1 LEEESFMGFH
11 VNVSKG
17 QGAEKIYTDT
27 PLMGHEVLSL
37 SGFEEKDRIMAWRVN
52 RILRPLGW
60 VVDESSDVEFVDT
73 TTFEGAEI
81 YRNTLVFIL
90 ALACRK
96 TIGGDVVVRY
106 SMSSC
111 YYCDLSAKDVTEE
124 DVILMFSEM
133 KRLVSLALPIQMAT
147 LPLDKAR
154 RITERQGN
162 SDRARLM
169 QWVGAD
175 PITMYRCAGVYG
187 YFGGPLAAT
196 TSKVPTFDL
205 NYYAPGF
212 LLRFP
217 SITDPEELPPLNVV
231 PKLMDVFREY
241 SKWLSV
247 LGLSTMDSL
256 HERVAMGRSL
266 ELILIS
272 EAFHGEALSRIANEI
287 MSRKMIRLVCLAG
300 PSSSGKTTTS
310 KRLAIQLQVSG
321 QNPVALALDDYYV
334 ERSLTPRDEQGN
346 YDFEALQ
353 ALDLELINEHLSA
366 LLSGEEVQLP
376 QYDFITGSRKPGKRL
391 RLAEGDILI
400 IEGIH
405 GLNDELTRN
414 IPHEQKYKVFISPL
428 TGTNLDSYNR
438 IGTTDTRLFRRLV
451 RDYRTRGH
459 SPEHTLRMWPSVIK
473 GSYQHIF
480 PYEAGADIL
489 FNSSLVY
496 EISVI
501 KGYVEPLLRAIP
513 ESSSEYGEAQRLLS
527 VLCSVPVI
535 PSENVPNLSIL
546 REFIGG
552 SCFDN

>member
-1 LEEESFMGFH
+1 MGFF
-11 VNVSKG
+11 VNISRG
-17 QGAEKIYTDT
+17 QSIEKISADT

-37 SGFEEKDRIMAWRVN
+37 SDYDGKDRTMAWRVN

-60 VVDESSDVEFVDT
+60 VVDEDCDVEFVDT

-81 YRNTLVFIL
+81 YRSTLTFVM
-90 ALACRK
+90 ALACK
-96 TIGGDVVVRY
+96 KATGKDVTVRY
-106 SMSSC
+106 SMNSC
-111 YYCDLSAKDVTEE
+111 YYCELSDASATEE
-124 DVILMFSEM
+124 DVARIFDEM
-133 KRLVSLALPIQMAT
+133 KKLVSLSIPIQMAT
-147 LPLDKAR
+147 LALDKAK
-154 RITERQGN
+154 RISERQGN
-162 SDRARLM
+162 MDRARLM
-169 QWVGAD
+169 QWTGAD

-187 YFGGPLAAT
+187 FFGGPLAAT
-196 TSKVPTFDL
+196 TNRVPTFDL
-205 NYYAPGF
+205 NHFAPGF

-217 SITDPEELPPLNVV
+217 SLTDPDNLPPLNVI

-241 SKWLSV
+241 SSWLSV

-272 EAFHGEALSRIANEI
+272 EAFHSEALSRIANEI
-287 MSRKMIRLVCLAG
+287 MDRGDVRIVCLAG

-310 KRLAIQLQVSG
+310 KRLAIQLQVRG
-321 QNPVALALDDYYV
+321 KNPVTLALDDYYV
-334 ERSLTPRDEQGN
+334 DREHTPRDEYGN
-346 YDFEALQ
+346 YDFETLE
-353 ALDLELINEHLSA
+353 ALDVGLINEHLNA
-366 LLSGEEVQLP
+366 LMAGEEVQLP
-376 QYDFITGSRKPGKRL
+376 KYDFVTGTRKTGKRL
-391 RLAEGDILI
+391 KLSYGDILI

-405 GLNDELTRN
+405 GLNEELTKE
-414 IPHEQKYKVFISPL
+414 IPADMKYKVFISPL

-438 IGTTDTRLFRRLV
+438 IGTTDARLFRRLV

-459 SPEHTLRMWPSVIK
+459 GPEHTLDMWPSVIK
-473 GSYQHIF
+473 GSYKHIF

-501 KGYVEPLLRAIP
+501 KGYAEPLLRAIP
-513 ESSSEYGEAQRLLS
+513 EASRSYGEAQRLLS
-527 VLCSVPVI
+527 VLSFVPVI

-552 SCFDN
+552 SCFDK